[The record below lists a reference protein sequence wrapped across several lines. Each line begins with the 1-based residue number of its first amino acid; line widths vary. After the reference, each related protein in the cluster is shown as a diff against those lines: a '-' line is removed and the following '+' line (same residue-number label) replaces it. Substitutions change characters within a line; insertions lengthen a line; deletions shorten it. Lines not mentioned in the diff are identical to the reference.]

1 MATFTKPL
9 VSAAALATAAAVAVA
24 TPVIAPTISASA
36 PTPATLSA
44 AQVQL
49 TTFADLLSITP
60 SDWNNIF
67 YTGWGGALQP
77 INVDGDQ
84 YYWEAQCD
92 QDCFIAGFSGVAY
105 LGLDALING
114 NGAGFQNVAGI
125 LEDPTKPYQ
134 PDPDLP
140 NYNPYEVEPW
150 GVSALN
156 YTFEGGASIG
166 LQYVLSYPF
175 LGEPYRV
182 PGPLE
187 NYAVTKAIELVFQG
201 GFALTTLYVTA
212 LSLVAQ
218 AAINVPLVGEYL
230 FRGIGSYLGPA
241 FATIDDEFD
250 YANFAG
256 IPGVLRYIGG
266 VITTGGNPNPYPTTP
281 PNAVAAVSAA
291 AAAKAVSVGT
301 VPAGSESVAKNTESA
316 AAVTA
321 DTSAETA
328 NADSTPASTPT
339 VSDATPVDSPSAG
352 VAESTAGAPAA
363 TESAE
368 APSKSAKRPVRGALE
383 RAAKKVGSALGVAK
397 ADPAKADSAKPDSA
411 TADSAKADSAK
422 ADSAPAASAG
432 AATASSDAGSAD
444 SAG

>member
-1 MATFTKPL
+1 MATFTTPL
-9 VSAAALATAAAVAVA
+9 VSAAARATAAAVAVA
-24 TPVIAPTISASA
+24 TPVIAPSISAPA
-36 PTPATLSA
+36 PAALSA
-44 AQVQL
+44 ANVQL

-60 SDWNNIF
+60 ADWNNIF

-92 QDCFIAGFSGVAY
+92 QDCYIAGFSGLAY
-105 LGLDALING
+105 LGLDALLNG

-125 LEDPTKPYQ
+125 LEDPSKPYQ
-134 PDPDLP
+134 PDPDQP

-150 GVSALN
+150 GVSPLN
-156 YTFEGGASIG
+156 YTFEGGAAIG
-166 LQYVLSYPF
+166 LQYALSYPF

-187 NYAVTKAIELVFQG
+187 NYAITKAIELVFQG
-201 GFALTTLYVTA
+201 GFALTSLYVTA

-230 FRGIGSYLGPA
+230 YRGIGSYLGPA
-241 FATIDDEFD
+241 FANIDDEFD
-250 YANFAG
+250 YAGYAG

-281 PNAVAAVSAA
+281 PNAVAAVSAL
-291 AAAKAVSVGT
+291 AAAKAVTAST
-301 VPAGSESVAKNTESA
+301 VVEATESVAATL
-316 AAVTA
+316 A
-321 DTSAETA
+321 DKPAETVTV
-328 NADSTPASTPT
+328 DSTPVSTPAAEA
-339 VSDATPVDSPSAG
+339 ATDTTPAVDSPSAA
-352 VAESTAGAPAA
+352 VADSTAEAPAA
-363 TESAE
+363 TAASE
-368 APSKSAKRPVRGALE
+368 APSKSATRPVRGALE
-383 RAAKKVGSALGVAK
+383 RAAKQGGSALGV
-397 ADPAKADSAKPDSA
+397 AKADSAKPDSA
-411 TADSAKADSAK
+411 KPDSAKADSAK
-422 ADSAPAASAG
+422 ADAATADSAPAASAG